1 MRLLL
6 IEDNLRLSHLT
17 AAGLQ
22 KAGFAIDTC
31 ATALDAELAL
41 HAVDYDLAI
50 VDLGLPDSD
59 GMDLLKALRRERQ
72 SIPILIVTARDGL
85 KDRVAGLDAGADDY
99 MVKPF
104 SMEELI
110 ARVRALLRRPAI
122 ALADV
127 LTVGNVGLDPN
138 RRAVAVAG
146 ELIAMTRREFD
157 VMELL
162 IRNRG
167 KVVSKTS
174 IDEKVYGFDEDV
186 SLNSVEVIIS
196 RLRRR
201 LREAH
206 ADVNIVT
213 IRGVGYLVGD
223 ARP

>member
-1 MRLLL
+1 MP
-6 IEDNLRLSHLT
+6 
-17 AAGLQ
+17 
-22 KAGFAIDTC
+22 K
-31 ATALDAELAL
+31 LAL